1 MWVCGA
7 VLCCAVPS
15 AFCQAL
21 SGSLAAGT
29 GLSAN
34 APLGGNGMASIG
46 PRSEVSA
53 SASFTMNVDAKASVD
68 AEDVTGATGATGASA
83 GATRLDFR
91 VGPSSDNSVNGR
103 LDFALE
109 RGLSDRRGPGSK
121 RKGPMLS
128 TRANVRR
135 GTMQPEQ
142 SRSGQ
147 VMRARNGSANKP
159 APHTGQSE
167 AVYSRD
173 FPDSTKGTALIS
185 PFDSTASPLDWTP
198 GMNLGFRDLAE
209 QPFLKPGL
217 HGGSSGQKR
226 RVAARAKAPV
236 TGGVPSN
243 AVTYSDLSTSLG
255 NSLRVRVPDPLADL
269 QSH

>member
-1 MWVCGA
+1 MRTWKMRVWMCVA
-7 VLCCAVPS
+7 VLCCAVPA

-29 GLSAN
+29 GLSAH

-103 LDFALE
+103 LDFALK
-109 RGLSDRRGPGSK
+109 RGLSDRRGQGSK

-142 SRSGQ
+142 S
-147 VMRARNGSANKP
+147 
-159 APHTGQSE
+159 
-167 AVYSRD
+167 
-173 FPDSTKGTALIS
+173 
-185 PFDSTASPLDWTP
+185 
-198 GMNLGFRDLAE
+198 
-209 QPFLKPGL
+209 
-217 HGGSSGQKR
+217 
-226 RVAARAKAPV
+226 
-236 TGGVPSN
+236 
-243 AVTYSDLSTSLG
+243 
-255 NSLRVRVPDPLADL
+255 
-269 QSH
+269 